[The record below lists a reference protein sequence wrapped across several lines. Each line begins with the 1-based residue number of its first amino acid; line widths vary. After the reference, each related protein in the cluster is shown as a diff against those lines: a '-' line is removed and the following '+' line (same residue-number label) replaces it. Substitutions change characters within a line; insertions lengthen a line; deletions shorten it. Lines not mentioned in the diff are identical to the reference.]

1 MRLTLYNYSRP
12 ISKFQ
17 LHMMIYII
25 TCYNIIIKVHSKSLC
40 SKWQKCAFLTRF
52 STFYNNYF
60 LFERL
65 TKALCFTIAQMKM
78 LVKQIAKKRR
88 RKLWIF
94 EPGKFTIQNVHRW
107 NPHNLKRSKIYSL
120 MEKYPILYEIGRGK
134 VVSRNLAFRGCL
146 DKLGGKIL
154 VTE

>member
-1 MRLTLYNYSRP
+1 MCRLFNFSHLLIVLKSIPKVCAVNDKSMLFWLV
-12 ISKFQ
+12 FQ
-17 LHMMIYII
+17 PF
-25 TCYNIIIKVHSKSLC
+25 IIII
-40 SKWQKCAFLTRF
+40 
-52 STFYNNYF
+52 F

-65 TKALCFTIAQMKM
+65 TKALCFTITQMKM

-94 EPGKFTIQNVHRW
+94 EPRKFTIQNLHRW

-120 MEKYPILYEIGRGK
+120 VEKYPILYEIWRGK

-154 VTE
+154 LTE

>member
-1 MRLTLYNYSRP
+1 MHVKDNCTLFYRILKSIPKFCAVNDKSVLFWP
-12 ISKFQ
+12 IFQ
-17 LHMMIYII
+17 HF
-25 TCYNIIIKVHSKSLC
+25 IIII
-40 SKWQKCAFLTRF
+40 
-52 STFYNNYF
+52 F
-60 LFERL
+60 LFGRL
-65 TKALCFTIAQMKM
+65 AKALCFTITQMKM

-88 RKLWIF
+88 IIVWIL

-120 MEKYPILYEIGRGK
+120 MEKYPIFYDIWRGK

-154 VTE
+154 LTE